1 MKKKVLS
8 VFGTRPE
15 AIKMAPVVKALE
27 ADENFESI
35 VLVTAQHREML
46 DQVLEVFDIVPQ
58 YDMDIMKDR
67 QTIAQITSRILEK
80 MGAILEEVKP
90 DVVLVHGDTTTT
102 FAAALSAFYHQV
114 KVGHVEAGLRS
125 HNKLSPFPEE
135 MNRSLTGRIADFHFA
150 PTQSNYDNLIRE
162 NVDPATVFITGNTVI
177 DALLMTVNKKEAFG
191 DAFLDAYDFDAYDTL
206 VVTAHRR
213 ENLGSPMINIFKA
226 LNRITAENPRVRII
240 FPIHKNP
247 AVRELADD
255 ILKDNDHI
263 FLIEPLEY
271 KPFALL
277 ESKAK
282 LILTDSGGIQEEAPA
297 LGIPVLVMR
306 TETERP
312 EAVDAGTVKVV
323 GVDEEAIFSAAHE
336 LLNNE
341 AAYIKMAAAVNPY
354 GDGKAS
360 KRILSV
366 LLEKL

>member
-27 ADENFESI
+27 ASPDFES
-35 VLVTAQHREML
+35 VVMVTAQHREML
-46 DQVLEVFDIVPQ
+46 DQVLEVFDIKPQ
-58 YDMDIMKDR
+58 YDLDIMKHK
-67 QTIAQITSRILEK
+67 QTIAQITSRILEN
-80 MGAILEEVKP
+80 MGRVLEEVKP

-102 FAAALSAFYHQV
+102 FAAALSSFYHQI

-125 HNKLSPFPEE
+125 HNKMSPYPEE

-150 PTQSNYDNLIRE
+150 PTQSNYDNLIAE
-162 NVDPATVFITGNTVI
+162 NVDPKTIFITGNSVI
-177 DALLMTVNKKEAFG
+177 DALLMTVDKKEAFG
-191 DAFLDAYDFDAYDTL
+191 DPFLDSYNFEAYDTI

-213 ENLGSPMINIFKA
+213 ENLGQPMRNIFNA
-226 LNRITAENPRVRII
+226 LNRITKGNPNARII

-247 AVRELADD
+247 LVRELAEEL
-255 ILKDNDHI
+255 LKGNDQIH
-263 FLIEPLEY
+263 LIEPLEY

-277 ESKAK
+277 EAKAK

-312 EAVDAGTVKVV
+312 EAVEAGTVKVV
-323 GVDEEAIFSAAHE
+323 GIEEEAIYQEAHK
-336 LLNNE
+336 LLNDE
-341 AAYIKMAAAVNPY
+341 SAYNAMAEAVNPY
-354 GDGKAS
+354 GDGHAS
-360 KRILSV
+360 ERILKI